1 LRSANER
8 SDFFLRERMCECEQ
22 RTSLRCVSTKH
33 ATRIICGHQRG
44 PPVQR
49 LPSFLPAASRSVLRS
64 GSLSEDP
71 RRENIPTLT
80 HSLSHSGGGE
90 QNILIHHR
98 TQWSLSSSPCRIRI
112 AASYPFLLPG
122 TRMLSMSR
130 PSVLYRRRTCGSP
143 SSEERRTAILPPSPL
158 MSFFPQ

>member
-1 LRSANER
+1 MRTTNESPLRFYQAR
-8 SDFFLRERMCECEQ
+8 YTHHL
-22 RTSLRCVSTKH
+22 RTSAWSS
-33 ATRIICGHQRG
+33 G
-44 PPVQR
+44 PKA
-49 LPSFLPAASRSVLRS
+49 SFLPSRRLSFRPSVGQPFGRS
-64 GSLSEDP
+64 AT
-71 RRENIPTLT
+71 REHPDT

-158 MSFFPQ
+158 MTFFPQ